1 MRVHRMVHLRLR
13 RRLRA
18 TLTVVPPLRCS
29 TVGAKAGQVRRECSE
44 ARCGQTP
51 AIWTHPSEQP

>member
-13 RRLRA
+13 RRLRE

-29 TVGAKAGQVRRECSE
+29 TAGATMRPVRRDRGE

-51 AIWTHPSEQP
+51 AIRTHPSEQP